1 MMVLE
6 IPLKKKIVIPFIY
19 YLSVFVRRQFGWELY
34 LCVPT
39 GALVPDCRG
48 GEAEGAYQEAEVDV
62 SAKALLIHPFQQPP
76 VKVLFPLESKEP

>member
-1 MMVLE
+1 MP
-6 IPLKKKIVIPFIY
+6 I
-19 YLSVFVRRQFGWELY
+19 
-34 LCVPT
+34 

-62 SAKALLIHPFQQPP
+62 SAKALLILPFQQPP